1 MTQPKQLLIFKRMKS
16 IKGSMETNGKVFCR
30 GSEELKKVI
39 TKLIADNLVGGSI
52 ISRSS
57 SFFTNNS
64 YSFALSIFAERDEV
78 PNKLGYACDCD
89 FYPDYGYIEVSP
101 QEFDKW
107 WRNRFE
113 NKEVKSINS
122 EVNIVTTKLEL
133 SKKSPLKILI

>member
-39 TKLIADNLVGGSI
+39 TKLIDDKLVAGPALCKSP
-52 ISRSS
+52 
-57 SFFTNNS
+57 SFFTHAS
-64 YSFALSIFAERDEV
+64 YSFALSIFAERDEI
-78 PNKLGYACDCD
+78 PNKLGYAFNWD
-89 FYPDYGYIEVSP
+89 FYSDNGYIEVSP

-113 NKEVKSINS
+113 NKEVKSTNS
-122 EVNIVTTKLEL
+122 EVDIVTTKLEL